1 MSEERIYYDQ
11 PYLTEFEARVVAC
24 DRCPEGYRIRLDR
37 CAFYPASG
45 GQPNDL
51 GVIGEARVLDVV
63 GEGDEVVCIVDREP
77 GGGAG
82 TPAGDHAGAGA
93 QAVTGAQAGVAHGG
107 AAQAGV
113 APGPVMKCRIDW
125 DRRFD
130 FMQQHTG
137 QHILSA
143 SFEKLLDAETVGF
156 HLTEHNLTVDLDI
169 PALSRE
175 DTTRVEAM
183 SNSIVFED
191 RPVAPV
197 YPTRDEL
204 AKLPLRKPPAR
215 TEGIRVIV
223 VKDFDHSPCG
233 GTHVSMTGQVGII
246 KVLGWEKVRAGTRVA
261 FACGSRAVA
270 DYGVKND
277 IVSRLSSVLSVPVL
291 EIEAAARRLTDQ
303 NAQYFKRIEA
313 MTKELLAHEAAALAS
328 AGTVVAKHFETR
340 DLGELRMLA
349 GLIAA
354 AGGKV
359 AVLGSSGP
367 SPQVIVAR
375 SDDLDLDARKLIE
388 VAKAV
393 LGGRGGGSPKQ
404 AQAGGQDSSAVGPA
418 VEAVRQE
425 AMKALGLEA

>member
-1 MSEERIYYDQ
+1 MTTERLYYDQ
-11 PYLTEFEARVVAC
+11 PYLAEFEARVVGSA
-24 DRCPEGYRIRLDR
+24 RCPEGYRVRLDR
-37 CAFYPASG
+37 CGFYPTSG

-51 GVIGEARVLDVV
+51 GAIGESRVLDVIE
-63 GEGDEVVCIVDREP
+63 EGDDVVCIVDREP
-77 GGGAG
+77 EGGGVAM
-82 TPAGDHAGAGA
+82 A
-93 QAVTGAQAGVAHGG
+93 QAATEAQAGAAHDHPAQPTVAL
-107 AAQAGV
+107 
-113 APGPVMKCRIDW
+113 GPVVKCHIDW

-130 FMQQHTG
+130 LMQQHTG

-143 SFEKLLDAETVGF
+143 AFEKLLDAETVGF
-156 HLTEHNLTVDLDI
+156 HLTEHNLTVDLNI

-175 DTTRVEAM
+175 DAARVEAM

-191 RPVAPV
+191 RPVAAV
-197 YPTRDEL
+197 YPTQDEL
-204 AKLPLRKPPAR
+204 AAMPLRKPPAR

-233 GTHVSMTGQVGII
+233 GTHVSSTGQVGIV

-261 FACGSRAVA
+261 FACGWRAVA
-270 DYGVKND
+270 DYGVKGD
-277 IVSRLSSVLSVPVL
+277 IVAGLSSMLSVPVL
-291 EIEAAARRLTDQ
+291 EVEAAARRMVDQ
-303 NAQYFKRIEA
+303 NAHNFKRIES
-313 MTKELLAHEAAALAS
+313 MTKELLAHEAASLAS
-328 AGTVVAKHFETR
+328 AGTVVAKHYETR

-354 AGGKV
+354 TGGKV

-375 SDDLDLDARKLIE
+375 SDDVDLDARKLIE

-404 AQAGGQDSSAVGPA
+404 AQAGGSDPAAAGPA
-418 VEAVRQE
+418 VEAVRRE
-425 AMKALGLEA
+425 AMKALGLKG